1 MKELFNCED
10 QFHYHE
16 FNFIWHF
23 KRAQRL
29 KKSEFIFIAVLAAFV
44 AVVA

>member
-16 FNFIWHF
+16 FNFIRHF

-29 KKSEFIFIAVLAAFV
+29 KNADSFFSRFR
-44 AVVA
+44 

>member
-10 QFHYHE
+10 HFHYHE
-16 FNFIWHF
+16 FNFIRHF

-29 KKSEFIFIAVLAAFV
+29 KKRGFIV
-44 AVVA
+44 